1 MKNTK
6 TLNESGAQCSA
17 AAQLIHGCKHCV
29 NQCDELLNMVSQ
41 QVYGSFP
48 EGTSSIG
55 AHMRHIL
62 DRYLCF
68 FAGLQ
73 NGLIDY
79 DARKRDKSIETNLE
93 AAAFALTSVSRRI
106 DAMTLSEELGKT
118 ITVRESVY
126 HQGPSVEI
134 PSTVDRELMGL
145 ISHSIH
151 HLAIIA
157 LITKSFGYRLDSDFG
172 KAPSTILYERS

>member
-1 MKNTK
+1 
-6 TLNESGAQCSA
+6 
-17 AAQLIHGCKHCV
+17 
-29 NQCDELLNMVSQ
+29 
-41 QVYGSFP
+41 
-48 EGTSSIG
+48 
-55 AHMRHIL
+55 
-62 DRYLCF
+62 
-68 FAGLQ
+68 
-73 NGLIDY
+73 
-79 DARKRDKSIETNLE
+79 
-93 AAAFALTSVSRRI
+93 
-106 DAMTLSEELGKT
+106 MTLSEELGKT

-151 HLAIIA
+151 HLAHRAHTAISMNDTHLAIIA